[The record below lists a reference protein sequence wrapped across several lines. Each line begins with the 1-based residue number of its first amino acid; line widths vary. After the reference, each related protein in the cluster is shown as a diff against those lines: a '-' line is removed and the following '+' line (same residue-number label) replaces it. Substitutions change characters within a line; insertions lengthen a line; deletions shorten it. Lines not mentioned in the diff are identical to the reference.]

1 MTKVG
6 VPRGL
11 LFYRYFPL
19 WKAFFESLGIDV
31 ILSPPTTDATIRQGS
46 RLLPGD
52 LCLPVKIYF
61 GHIESLREK
70 VDFLFVPRYISIEPD
85 AYMCPKLIGLPDM
98 VQCTVDS
105 LPPLIDF
112 PIDWRVDGAE
122 AEKIFYLK
130 VGRIFSKRRD
140 EVEGAYSM
148 GLERQ
153 SRFRSLLQKGFLF
166 EEALDGSRSADLQE
180 ALREDWKLRLGF
192 IGRPYYTHDPFLRRP
207 IVEQVERGGYHLLM
221 TEALAE
227 QEIEGEVGKLRKKI
241 YWSFG
246 KELVGAALTF
256 AHYGSVKGIINFASF
271 GCGQDS
277 FNFEMIQ
284 RILKGRVP
292 ILSLIFDEHILTTGF
307 STRIEAF
314 LEMIARGGKER

>member
-19 WKAFFESLGIDV
+19 WETFFKSLGIEV
-31 ILSPPTTDATIRQGS
+31 VVSQPTTETTIRQGA

-61 GHIESLREK
+61 GHIESIREK

-98 VQCTVDS
+98 VLSAIDS
-105 LPPLIDF
+105 LPPLIDH
-112 PIDWRVDGAE
+112 PIDCRSRGMETERV
-122 AEKIFYLK
+122 FYLK
-130 VGRIFSKRRD
+130 AGKIFSKDR
-140 EVEGAYSM
+140 EKVERAYLLGM
-148 GLERQ
+148 GRQ
-153 SRFRSLLQKGFLF
+153 DRFRSLLRKGFSF
-166 EEALDGSRSADLQE
+166 EEALAYSRSANHPE
-180 ALREDWKLRLGF
+180 RERDGRVRLGI
-192 IGRPYYTHDPFLRRP
+192 IGRPYYTHDPFLRASTMEE
-207 IVEQVERGGYHLLM
+207 VEKKGFQLL
-221 TEALAE
+221 TGDILSD
-227 QEIEGEVGKLRKKI
+227 QEIEGGAEKLRKKI

-246 KELVGAALTF
+246 KELVGSAVHF
-256 AHYGSVKGIINFASF
+256 AQDRSVRGIINLASF

-284 RILKGRVP
+284 HTIKERVP
-292 ILSLIFDEHILTTGF
+292 ILSLVFDEHISNVGF

-314 LEMIARGGKER
+314 LEMIARGVGQR